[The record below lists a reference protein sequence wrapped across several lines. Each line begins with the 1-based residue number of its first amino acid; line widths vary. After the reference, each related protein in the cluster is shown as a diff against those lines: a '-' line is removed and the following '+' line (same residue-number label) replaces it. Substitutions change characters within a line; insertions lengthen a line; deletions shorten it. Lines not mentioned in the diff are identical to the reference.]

1 MELIPLSRALS
12 QRELLDPIKP
22 AYDRR
27 RPDGRLKL
35 AASAF
40 HRLDRPASSPGNR
53 AYCCAKLAVSSLAV
67 TVTTANNHCAYPR
80 KDGQAEL
87 AWVAGYIPP
96 RWDTRPKTVTHP
108 STNRAPRRVTWLM
121 RPTLLPLHQTTTVTV
136 L

>member
-40 HRLDRPASSPGNR
+40 HRLDRPASSPGNM
-53 AYCCAKLAVSSLAV
+53 AYCCAKTRCFFPSGDRNYRQYSSRL
-67 TVTTANNHCAYPR
+67 
-80 KDGQAEL
+80 
-87 AWVAGYIPP
+87 
-96 RWDTRPKTVTHP
+96 
-108 STNRAPRRVTWLM
+108 
-121 RPTLLPLHQTTTVTV
+121 PTEG
-136 L
+136 